1 VEIAED
7 SEGEEDEGEEQRDDG
22 NNGG

>member
-7 SEGEEDEGEEQRDDG
+7 NEGEEDEGEEQRDDG

>member
-7 SEGEEDEGEEQRDDG
+7 NEGEEDEGEEQRNDG
-22 NNGG
+22 NNRG

>member
-7 SEGEEDEGEEQRDDG
+7 SEGEEDEGEEQRNDG

>member
-7 SEGEEDEGEEQRDDG
+7 NEGEEDEGKEQRDDG
-22 NNGG
+22 NNEG

>member
-1 VEIAED
+1 VEIAEV